1 MDNNIASLVQ
11 ELRSYD
17 NEKPWI
23 EFKHNNYDPEMIG
36 RTLSALANSAAIESH
51 DFGYMVWGVHD
62 ETHEIVGTDYDLQS
76 LKKGN
81 QELENWL
88 RYLLSNNAEFR
99 YDSCEIE
106 GKTVGVISVRKA
118 IRVPV
123 TFEKAPYIKSGT
135 YTKKL
140 SEFPILEEKLWHV
153 LLTAAYEEIAA
164 KTSLELSEALA
175 LINFSAY
182 FDALGIPQPS
192 NYESVSYNL
201 LQDRIL
207 IKQDDGKFSITN
219 LGAMLLAKNLSDFG
233 TLSRKALRVV
243 RYEGSSRANIL
254 KERVFNEGYVICFKN
269 AIDYIEALIPSKED
283 LETPLRK
290 TIMPYSMKAIREA
303 VANALIHQQ
312 ADISGSSLLV
322 EIFDSRIEITNP
334 GTPLVNIKR
343 IVDNPPKSRNEILS
357 SLMHRMKMC
366 EELGSGWDRMVTD
379 SESMFLPAPAIN
391 IYEENTKV
399 TLRTKID
406 FANMSVDDR
415 MWSCYLHAC
424 VQYLQDSSLTNLSL
438 RERFNMPETS
448 AASISRLIKAAV
460 EEGLI
465 KLLDSKASPK
475 YRKYVPWWA

>member
-1 MDNNIASLVQ
+1 M
-11 ELRSYD
+11 
-17 NEKPWI
+17 
-23 EFKHNNYDPEMIG
+23 
-36 RTLSALANSAAIESH
+36 
-51 DFGYMVWGVHD
+51 
-62 ETHEIVGTDYDLQS
+62 
-76 LKKGN
+76 
-81 QELENWL
+81 
-88 RYLLSNNAEFR
+88 
-99 YDSCEIE
+99 
-106 GKTVGVISVRKA
+106 
-118 IRVPV
+118 
-123 TFEKAPYIKSGT
+123 
-135 YTKKL
+135 
-140 SEFPILEEKLWHV
+140 
-153 LLTAAYEEIAA
+153 
-164 KTSLELSEALA
+164 ELSEALA

-219 LGAMLLAKNLSDFG
+219 LGAMLLAKNFPDFG

-343 IVDNPPKSRNEILS
+343 IVDNLPKSRNEMLS